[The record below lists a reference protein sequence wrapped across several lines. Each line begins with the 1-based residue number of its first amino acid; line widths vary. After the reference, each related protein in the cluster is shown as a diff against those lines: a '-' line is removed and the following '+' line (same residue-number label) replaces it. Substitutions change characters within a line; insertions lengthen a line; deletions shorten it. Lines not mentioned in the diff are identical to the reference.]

1 MAAGVRYRERLSVP
15 VRWWVLAALFAGSVW
30 VAYAVATPSLVA
42 GLAAG
47 VLSVGAGALLLGYG
61 RVRIEVGPQGLRAGR
76 ALLPWWACGGAV
88 PLDPGAM
95 RRLSGPDADARAYL
109 LLRPYLQCGVRVDV
123 RDERDPT
130 PYWLI
135 ATRHPDQLSDA
146 VLAAVASARARGS
159 E

>member
-1 MAAGVRYRERLSVP
+1 MAAGVRYRERLNVP
-15 VRWWVLAALFAGSVW
+15 VRWWVLAALFVASVW
-30 VAYAVATPSLVA
+30 VAYAVATPSRVA

-47 VLSVGAGALLLGYG
+47 VLSVGSGALLLGYG
-61 RVRIEVGPQGLRAGR
+61 GVQVEVGPEGLRAGR
-76 ALLPWWACGGAV
+76 ALLPWWACGDVV
-88 PLDPGAM
+88 PLDAEAF
-95 RRLSGPDADARAYL
+95 RRLGGPEADARAYL
-109 LLRPYLQCGVRVDV
+109 LLRPYLQRGVRVDV